1 MDLLAD
7 LSLMVEEEPAPRKER
22 KGKWYQRHAAGWSP
36 EPDDVT
42 LAPRC
47 LASCNCHQVP
57 SVVYQLTP
65 YLEAGQVGAKLYYP
79 GFGVLW
85 GYRGTFIGHG
95 NVVHYEVE
103 ALDRVDGCG
112 IAVGSVWAAEAG
124 KFRRVG

>member
-7 LSLMVEEEPAPRKER
+7 IELAAEPEPETKPAR
-22 KGKWYQRHAAGWSP
+22 KWYQRHEPGWSP

-47 LASCNCHQVP
+47 LASCNANQVP
-57 SVVYQLTP
+57 SVVYAPVVYTDPALD
-65 YLEAGQVGAKLYYP
+65 GARLYYP

-85 GYRGTFIGHG
+85 GYRGTFQGHDSL
-95 NVVHYEVE
+95 HYEVE

-112 IAVGSVWAAEAG
+112 IALGSVWAAEAG